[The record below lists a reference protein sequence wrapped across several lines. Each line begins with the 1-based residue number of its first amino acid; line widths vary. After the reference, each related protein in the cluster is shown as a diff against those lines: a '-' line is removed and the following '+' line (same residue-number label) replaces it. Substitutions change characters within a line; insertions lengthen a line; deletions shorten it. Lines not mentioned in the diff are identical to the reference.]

1 MKRLIQEI
9 TTFVLGTR
17 CYAVIIGERGSDRYD
32 IASQIHFTKASA
44 EEHRRRVEQTRTF
57 VYITTVS
64 FRWRSFI
71 DKLLLFFKEE
81 IRWTPEVSFP

>member
-9 TTFVLGTR
+9 ATFVLGTR

-44 EEHRRRVEQTRTF
+44 EEHRRRIEHTRTF

-64 FRWRSFI
+64 FRWR
-71 DKLLLFFKEE
+71 
-81 IRWTPEVSFP
+81 RR